1 MQQTYEKTIKETTM
15 ISLPRRS
22 TLQLIISAAI
32 CSSVPTLAFAQSNQP
47 AKEYDVIVVGSGFAG
62 LAAAISAAE
71 NGAKVAV
78 LEKMQVAGGN
88 SSRSGGMMAIPGSS
102 VQKEQG
108 IEDSPAKLA
117 EDMQRIGL
125 GLGDPEHIKVVT
137 ELAAPTFEWTKK
149 QGVKWRTD
157 LTGKGGHSARR
168 CLITVEGTGQGI
180 LIPFMAKL
188 KELKVPVFTGM
199 KVISIDKNDKGRVIG
214 VTALEGYKFGKEG
227 SGKQVKILAKD
238 GVILAFGGFSADTAY
253 RSRLDPKLNET
264 LKTTNQP
271 GATAELMREASRIGA
286 NIIQADWIQFLPNTS
301 PDEEGMGMGSHF
313 ASVGGSLYGLWLS
326 TATGK
331 RFTDEFGD
339 RKTTTDAI
347 FKVMDAKGKALS
359 ITDSQGVES
368 FKKVRPG
375 AMEILMKN
383 GAVKEYPTLD
393 ALAKAYGMDPA
404 VVKAT
409 FDKFNK
415 QIEAGK
421 DTDFGRKFDKDIKP
435 LTHAP
440 YYVSVMSPKIH
451 HTMGGIATDTSTRV
465 LSVVDDKPIP
475 GLYAAGECTG
485 GIHGAVRI
493 GANAVMDCLVNG
505 KLAGETIVKDAK

>member
-1 MQQTYEKTIKETTM
+1 MK
-15 ISLPRRS
+15 
-22 TLQLIISAAI
+22 
-32 CSSVPTLAFAQSNQP
+32 
-47 AKEYDVIVVGSGFAG
+47 
-62 LAAAISAAE
+62 
-71 NGAKVAV
+71 
-78 LEKMQVAGGN
+78 
-88 SSRSGGMMAIPGSS
+88 
-102 VQKEQG
+102 
-108 IEDSPAKLA
+108 
-117 EDMQRIGL
+117 RIGL

-149 QGVKWRTD
+149 QGVVWRTD

-168 CLITVEGTGQGI
+168 CLITEEGTGQGI
-180 LIPFMAKL
+180 LIPFMKKL
-188 KELKVPVFTGM
+188 KELGVPVVTSV
-199 KVISIDKNDKGRVIG
+199 KVICLDKNKNGRVIG

-227 SGKQVKILAKD
+227 SGKPVEIKAKD
-238 GVILAFGGFSADTAY
+238 GVILAFGGFSADVGY
-253 RSRLDPKLNET
+253 RTRLDPKLTGN

-313 ASVGGSLYGLWLS
+313 ASVGGSLYGLWIN
-326 TATGK
+326 TKTGK

-347 FKVMDAKGKALS
+347 FKVLDAGGKTIS
-359 ITDSQGVES
+359 VTDSVGVAS
-368 FKKVRPG
+368 
-375 AMEILMKN
+375 
-383 GAVKEYPTLD
+383 
-393 ALAKAYGMDPA
+393 
-404 VVKAT
+404 
-409 FDKFNK
+409 FNK
-415 QIEAGK
+415 AIESGK
-421 DTDFGRKFDKDIKP
+421 DREFGRKLDKDIKP

-440 YYVSVMSPKIH
+440 YYVSEMSPKIH

-505 KLAGETIVKDAK
+505 KLAGETVIKDAKK

>member
-1 MQQTYEKTIKETTM
+1 MQ
-15 ISLPRRS
+15 LFRRS
-22 TLQLIISAAI
+22 LLQVVVTGVI
-32 CSSVPTLAFAQSNQP
+32 CSAVPSITFAQTQELAS
-47 AKEYDVIVVGSGFAG
+47 EYDVIVIGSGFAG

-71 NGAKVAV
+71 NGAKVVV

-117 EDMQRIGL
+117 ADMKRIGL

-137 ELAAPTFEWTKK
+137 ELAAPTFEWTKE
-149 QGVKWRTD
+149 QGVVWRTD

-168 CLITVEGTGQGI
+168 CLITKEGTGQGI
-180 LIPFMAKL
+180 LIPFMKKL
-188 KELKVPVFTGM
+188 KELGVPVFTGM
-199 KVISIDKNDKGRVIG
+199 KVIRLDKNKDGRVIG
-214 VTALEGYKFGKEG
+214 VTALEGYKFGKED
-227 SGKQVKILAKD
+227 SGKLVEIKAKD
-238 GVILAFGGFSADTAY
+238 GVILAFGGFSADAAY
-253 RSRLDPKLNET
+253 RMRLDPKLTEK

-286 NIIQADWIQFLPNTS
+286 NVIQADWIQFLPNTS

-313 ASVGGSLYGLWLS
+313 ASVGGSLYGLWIN
-326 TATGK
+326 TKTGK

-347 FKVMDAKGKALS
+347 FKVLDAGGKTLS
-359 ITDSQGVES
+359 VTDSVGVTS
-368 FKKVRPG
+368 FNKVRPG
-375 AMEILMKN
+375 AMDILKKN
-383 GAVKEYPTLD
+383 GAVKEYATLD
-393 ALAKAYGMDPA
+393 DLAKAYGMDPEA
-404 VVKAT
+404 LRQT
-409 FDKFNK
+409 FTDFNK
-415 QIEAGK
+415 AIENGK
-421 DTDFGRKFDKDIKP
+421 DSEFGRKLDKEIKP

-440 YYVSVMSPKIH
+440 YYVSEMSPKIH

-465 LSVVDDKPIP
+465 LSVVNDKPIP

-505 KLAGETIVKDAK
+505 KLAGETVTKDAKK